1 VSAHTGRNE
10 LSENVKGRIKGIAK
24 DVVNTEENNKLV
36 SELKAKEVLKLEKGI
51 LILNMVLSV
60 KAELFM
66 MGEAQDIK

>member
-1 VSAHTGRNE
+1 MRILAF
-10 LSENVKGRIKGIAK
+10 LSWKIG
-24 DVVNTEENNKLV
+24 L
-36 SELKAKEVLKLEKGI
+36 KEVLKLEKGI

>member
-36 SELKAKEVLKLEKGI
+36 SELKAKDSESLKSIVEIYL
-51 LILNMVLSV
+51 LLSDFQ
-60 KAELFM
+60 KS
-66 MGEAQDIK
+66 D